1 MCGRYT
7 HLYTWKQLHRL
18 LNLNAH
24 PPEESLQNSWNV
36 APTQAA
42 PVVSLDTNGNRVGS
56 MMQWGFA
63 PAWATNSTLRPIN
76 ARSETVTTS
85 PLFRGAFKSTRCI
98 VAVSG
103 FYEWKPGLTDKIPKQ
118 PYYITLLNDHI
129 MFFAGLWTAPTDEQI
144 ARDTQRTLPTFTIL
158 TTTANEAMQQI
169 HHRMPVMLDAAAV
182 DEWLSNAPLNE
193 PQIARLLTPVHSE
206 ELKLTPVSIRVNKPT
221 NNDPRLID
229 PSDEPGS
236 LF

>member
-24 PPEESLQNSWNV
+24 PPEDSLQNSWNV

-42 PVVSLDTNGNRVGS
+42 PVVSLDKDGNRVGS

-63 PAWATNSTLRPIN
+63 PAWATNSTQRPIN
-76 ARSETVTTS
+76 ARSETVSTS

-98 VAVSG
+98 VPVSG
-103 FYEWKPGLTDKIPKQ
+103 FYEWKPGMTDKMPKQ
-118 PYYITLLNDHI
+118 PYYITLLNDPI
-129 MFFAGLWTAPTDEQI
+129 MFFAGLWTAPIDEQS
-144 ARDTQRTLPTFTIL
+144 ASDTQRALPTFTIL

-169 HHRMPVMLDAAAV
+169 HNRMPVMLAGAAV
-182 DEWLSNAPLNE
+182 DEWLTNAPLNE
-193 PQIARLLTPVHSE
+193 EQTARMLAPMHSE
-206 ELKLTPVSIRVNKPT
+206 ELKLTPVSTRVNKPS
-221 NNDPRLID
+221 NNDPKLID
-229 PSDEPGS
+229 PSEERNS